1 MTLKIIQLNDVQLIS
16 CLSGDVDN
24 DDVLQFYCHDKIN
37 ELSYNENL
45 PVTQF
50 QQRIRELN
58 KRVHFPIKAVRTAL
72 SSAHPAEATLRCVQH
87 NGAAEAEPDVN
98 MHGSIEQQPEQQEQ
112 EQHSVLS
119 LKYRIEGAPAPLKWE
134 WRLTG
139 VDSAMFYR
147 CLLKDALHTA
157 TNLNENLQSLLD
169 VVKKKDIELKQY
181 RIEGAQLRRTTV
193 ATEPYDVDAF
203 HVQHKQLLAAVAAYV
218 KVGQALDGVPAT
230 APIIKNETAVGVPP
244 MSADVATTIPCS
256 TAATSSAK
264 SISPRNRK
272 RKAMETGIQHVERKV
287 LQRRRVPQLQYK
299 NTESQESDLDA
310 SFAQTMSNVKAEA
323 EIKQES
329 GIEIPTAIDPETKP
343 IVESTKNELDEIM
356 QLINRTAEQTNK
368 MLEEH
373 NVT

>member
-16 CLSGDVDN
+16 CLSGDEEN
-24 DDVLQFYCHDKIN
+24 DEMLQFYCHDQIN
-37 ELSYNENL
+37 ELSYCENL

-72 SSAHPAEATLRCVQH
+72 SGAHPAEATLRCVQH
-87 NGAAEAEPDVN
+87 NGTDVAEPDR
-98 MHGSIEQQPEQQEQ
+98 EQQPEHQEL
-112 EQHSVLS
+112 HSVLS
-119 LKYRIEGAPAPLKWE
+119 LKYRIVGAPAPLKWE
-134 WRLTG
+134 WHLTG

-147 CLLKDALHTA
+147 YLLKDALHTA
-157 TNLNENLQSLLD
+157 SYLNENLQSLLD

-193 ATEPYDVDAF
+193 ATEPYDVEAF

-218 KVGQALDGVPAT
+218 KVGQALDGAVAT

-299 NTESQESDLDA
+299 NTESQESDLEA
-310 SFAQTMSNVKAEA
+310 SLAEAMSNVKAEA
-323 EIKQES
+323 EIKQEPS
-329 GIEIPTAIDPETKP
+329 IEIPTLIDPETNP
-343 IVESTKNELDEIM
+343 TIESTKNELDEIM

>member
-1 MTLKIIQLNDVQLIS
+1 MTLKIIHLNDVQLIS
-16 CLSGDVDN
+16 FLSGDEDY
-24 DDVLQFYCHDKIN
+24 DDVLQFYCHDQIN

-72 SSAHPAEATLRCVQH
+72 SSAYPTEATLRCVQH
-87 NGAAEAEPDVN
+87 NGADEAEP
-98 MHGSIEQQPEQQEQ
+98 EPEQQKL
-112 EQHSVLS
+112 HSVLS
-119 LKYRIEGAPAPLKWE
+119 LKYRIDGAPAPLKWE
-134 WRLTG
+134 WHLTG

-157 TNLNENLQSLLD
+157 SYLNENLQSLLD

-193 ATEPYDVDAF
+193 ATEPYDVEAF

-244 MSADVATTIPCS
+244 VSADVANTIPCS
-256 TAATSSAK
+256 TAASSAAK

-272 RKAMETGIQHVERKV
+272 RKAMETGRQHVERKV

-299 NTESQESDLDA
+299 NTESQESDLEA
-310 SFAQTMSNVKAEA
+310 SLAEAMSDVKAEA
-323 EIKQES
+323 EIKQEPS
-329 GIEIPTAIDPETKP
+329 IEVPTAIDPERNP
-343 IVESTKNELDEIM
+343 AIESTKNELDEIM

-373 NVT
+373 NVI